1 MWKKISTAFTFIP
14 DGGHLAFILILF
26 FYQKKQKKTNIHTSI
41 LNSHF
46 LFASSKRSNLQM
58 VIWCIILQNSYVDN
72 KVNIGL
78 GRTDNFVNNISYY
91 VPIFISSCE
100 TFIRFQYV
108 YYFFQLPD
116 IFFNIWKI
124 NLKYTYL
131 PIQKVTNAILH

>member
-26 FYQKKQKKTNIHTSI
+26 FIKRNKKRHIVPIHTSI

-46 LFASSKRSNLQM
+46 LFASSSNLQM
-58 VIWCIILQNSYVDN
+58 VIRCIILQNSYVNN

-131 PIQKVTNAILH
+131 PIQKVANAILH

>member
-1 MWKKISTAFTFIP
+1 MEKDLDCFHFYSRWRSFSIHSYS
-14 DGGHLAFILILF
+14 L
-26 FYQKKQKKTNIHTSI
+26 FYQKKQKRHIPIHTSI

-46 LFASSKRSNLQM
+46 LFASSSNLQM
-58 VIWCIILQNSYVDN
+58 VIRCIILQNSYVNN

-108 YYFFQLPD
+108 YCFFQLPD
-116 IFFNIWKI
+116 ISFNIWKI

-131 PIQKVTNAILH
+131 PIQKVANAILH